1 MSNVSKKH
9 ILVRSGNSNVNEFT
23 GLCCVKLQR
32 NTIMKQYDLQST
44 TIIAEHTRTNLSAI
58 FNLQN
63 DVSAVYN
70 VIVLSILSS

>member
-1 MSNVSKKH
+1 
-9 ILVRSGNSNVNEFT
+9 
-23 GLCCVKLQR
+23 
-32 NTIMKQYDLQST
+32 MKQYDLQST